1 MSTTRRIWTCVLTI
15 GVVLLAFAEDSRA
28 LGQEPKAYEKHDQ
41 AALYNSLREVINTGA
56 RMFNE
61 DGDHAGC
68 FQLYKGSLIAVRPFL
83 APDLQKSIDAA
94 LSKCDRLPSYGD
106 RAFELR
112 CVLDEIRAK
121 TKPGDAKVEPMA
133 ETGQVAGKITY
144 QGKAVPGG
152 YFITLVASNG
162 KKHSTAHTPPLE
174 DAENVSTP
182 IRPDTFLDQTL
193 RPGAWDDYVGQESI
207 KNNLHI
213 LITAAKERA
222 HPPEHILFYGP
233 PGL

>member
-28 LGQEPKAYEKHDQ
+28 LGQEQKAYEKHDQ

-121 TKPGDAKVEPMA
+121 TKPGDAKVEPVA

-162 KKHSTAHTPPLE
+162 KKHSSALQKDGSFSFIKLIPVGE
-174 DAENVSTP
+174 YRIVVEP
-182 IRPDTFLDQTL
+182 I
-193 RPGAWDDYVGQESI
+193 PGETIKSSLPVRYASETTSGLSI
-207 KNNLHI
+207 RVQAGKQQVDLNLVN
-213 LITAAKERA
+213 
-222 HPPEHILFYGP
+222 
-233 PGL
+233 